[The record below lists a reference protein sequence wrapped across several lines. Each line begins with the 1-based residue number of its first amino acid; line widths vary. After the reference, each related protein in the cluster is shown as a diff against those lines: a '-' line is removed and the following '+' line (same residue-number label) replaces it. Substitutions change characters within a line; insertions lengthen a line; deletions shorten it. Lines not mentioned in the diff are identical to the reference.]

1 MAHMD
6 SEVVRTSFNN
16 LKESINELY
25 SKNIAIDMT
34 TVLRSLSK
42 LEHLLN
48 RDFEGLWY
56 MEQEDNA
63 RLRALLKSAEEKA
76 LYADMPPL
84 VAPDDTTSFVEP
96 EDDLADN
103 MPSVINPEE
112 DDDEMPPLIPQ
123 DNTTIWGP
131 NPTFHGFNGASLD
144 LTFDWPPNMP
154 NAAWKNY
161 HFRPDK

>member
-1 MAHMD
+1 MD

-25 SKNIAIDMT
+25 SKNTPIDMT

-42 LEHLLN
+42 LEYLLN
-48 RDFEGLWY
+48 KDFESLWY

-63 RLRALLKSAEEKA
+63 RLRALLKSAEEEA

-84 VAPDDTTSFVEP
+84 VEPEDTTSFVEP
-96 EDDLADN
+96 EDNTADN

-112 DDDEMPPLIPQ
+112 DDDTMPPLIRE
-123 DNTTIWGP
+123 DNTIIWGP
-131 NPTFHGFNGASLD
+131 NVTFHGFNSAPSDVTLN
-144 LTFDWPPNMP
+144 WPPNMP